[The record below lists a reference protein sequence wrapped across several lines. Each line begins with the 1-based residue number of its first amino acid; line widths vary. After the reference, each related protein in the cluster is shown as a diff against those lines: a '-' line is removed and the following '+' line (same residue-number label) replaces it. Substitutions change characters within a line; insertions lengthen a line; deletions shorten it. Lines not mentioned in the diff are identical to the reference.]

1 MFLNKMGLGQGTY
14 TYIHVYVL
22 HICISLYIYT
32 HTTAS
37 YYLVYLRLHITQLYY
52 THAVHVYVYAYLN
65 THNFTPYLPLVP
77 CHFPSYIYR
86 YVPDAP
92 VGQRIHV
99 YSIPYSKNT
108 IFTINDIYDLI
119 NIIMNTSDITVNNT
133 MNNDIY
139 TNNNSSNSMYTSK
152 VSIRNE
158 PISSQKGHN
167 YDPYNSDPSSSQ
179 SKSNLTSDTSSSNT
193 SSRITSSSI
202 RLPKLMNMY
211 ASRACRSAVMIGTLG

>member
-1 MFLNKMGLGQGTY
+1 MYITY
-14 TYIHVYVL
+14 NSHIPIYIHNL
-22 HICISLYIYT
+22 H
-32 HTTAS
+32 
-37 YYLVYLRLHITQLYY
+37 YYLPCPFSLV
-52 THAVHVYVYAYLN
+52 
-65 THNFTPYLPLVP
+65 TPPP
-77 CHFPSYIYR
+77 IYR

-133 MNNDIY
+133 VNNDIY

-179 SKSNLTSDTSSSNT
+179 SKSNLTSDTSSRNT
-193 SSRITSSSI
+193 ISSI